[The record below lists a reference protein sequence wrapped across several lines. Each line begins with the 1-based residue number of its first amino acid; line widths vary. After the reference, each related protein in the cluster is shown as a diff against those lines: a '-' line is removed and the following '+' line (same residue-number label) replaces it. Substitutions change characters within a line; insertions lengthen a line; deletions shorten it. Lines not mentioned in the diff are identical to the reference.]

1 MFWKGQEATIS
12 FHWFFGPID
21 VITLF
26 ESDEKRISGKVCLEI
41 NGSAVVGV
49 ENCKNLLNKKF
60 CLLCRQHSGVPGK
73 HQRRNIWV
81 SYCRRHLHFQH
92 LIVSQCSRRIVLNEA
107 TERVLMTF
115 IIRGFF
121 KSMFVWKQTWIEVS
135 ALNKLPLCYNW
146 TFIKGSFLKLP
157 EPLICHFNSTE
168 LLSKVG
174 FRNYLNHSLT
184 SSSLL
189 LVFEQRKVT
198 SSSVSMLHP
207 NVVYQLLLYPKLT
220 NYNKLKLESRSTGNL
235 C

>member
-1 MFWKGQEATIS
+1 MCFLLSATLTFPASYRFPVFQKDCPQWSHWKN
-12 FHWFFGPID
+12 FND
-21 VITLF
+21 F
-26 ESDEKRISGKVCLEI
+26 EQI
-41 NGSAVVGV
+41 
-49 ENCKNLLNKKF
+49 
-60 CLLCRQHSGVPGK
+60 
-73 HQRRNIWV
+73 
-81 SYCRRHLHFQH
+81 
-92 LIVSQCSRRIVLNEA
+92 
-107 TERVLMTF
+107 F